1 MIEAIAGKPGR
12 TWLSRHSGLNIELY
26 AFNCRLQLFRLGREI
41 VITRQ
46 VCGESGLERLPGGP
60 DTSHRPH
67 ASHRQQKPRRGGL
80 AAGAGIAAAL
90 AGLGIAVA
98 VGAVPT
104 PLTAS
109 SARPLDAAT
118 LAAVPSIGG
127 NSLLQASAS
136 PLGFATAK
144 MPAPSHKASP
154 KPTHSKAPTQTPT
167 TASSTAQS
175 SSSVDSGGLTP
186 QPTAEYETPT
196 GENEKAWSE
205 AILNSLGAPLT
216 SANIISIG
224 YWMQN
229 EAGTPASGG
238 IVGAN
243 NPINVSQPCCGGVP
257 IQDDGDGVTFLQ
269 SYPTAADGVEAI
281 TQYLNRGNYTQILAD
296 LKSGAGLMSDSSL
309 ASEISLYSGGGYSTI
324 PDSFGES
331 QGQPLS

>member
-1 MIEAIAGKPGR
+1 
-12 TWLSRHSGLNIELY
+12 
-26 AFNCRLQLFRLGREI
+26 
-41 VITRQ
+41 
-46 VCGESGLERLPGGP
+46 LERLPGGP
-60 DTSHRPH
+60 DTLNRPH
-67 ASHRQQKPRRGGL
+67 ASHRQQRPRRGGL

-90 AGLGIAVA
+90 AGLGIAVT

-118 LAAVPSIGG
+118 LAAVPSVAG

-154 KPTHSKAPTQTPT
+154 KPAKSTTPTQAPS
-167 TASSTAQS
+167 TAPSTAQS
-175 SSSVDSGGLTP
+175 ASSVDPGGLTP
-186 QPTAEYETPT
+186 QNTAENETPT

-205 AILNSLGAPLT
+205 AILNALGAPLT
-216 SANIISIG
+216 GANIVSIG
-224 YWMQN
+224 FWMQN
-229 EAGTPASGG
+229 EAGSPPSG

-281 TQYLNRGNYTQILAD
+281 AQYLNRGNYTQILAD
-296 LKSGAGLMSDSSL
+296 LKAGAGLMDDSSL

-324 PDSFGES
+324 PDSWGSS
-331 QGQPLS
+331 QGTPLS

>member
-1 MIEAIAGKPGR
+1 MMPGY
-12 TWLSRHSGLNIELY
+12 T
-26 AFNCRLQLFRLGREI
+26 
-41 VITRQ
+41 T
-46 VCGESGLERLPGGP
+46 
-60 DTSHRPH
+60 
-67 ASHRQQKPRRGGL
+67 
-80 AAGAGIAAAL
+80 
-90 AGLGIAVA
+90 
-98 VGAVPT
+98 
-104 PLTAS
+104 S
-109 SARPLDAAT
+109 SAKPLDAAT
-118 LAAVPSIGG
+118 MAVPSAAG

-154 KPTHSKAPTQTPT
+154 KPTPSKTPTHAPTTSAP
-167 TASSTAQS
+167 STAASTSQ
-175 SSSVDSGGLTP
+175 SVDSGGLTP
-186 QPTAEYETPT
+186 QATAEYQTPT

-205 AILNSLGAPLT
+205 AILNALGAPLT
-216 SANIISIG
+216 SENIISIG

-269 SYPTAADGVEAI
+269 SYPTVADGVEAI
-281 TQYLNRGNYTQILAD
+281 AQYLNRGNYTQILAD
-296 LKSGAGLMSDSSL
+296 LKAGAGLMNDSSL

-324 PDSFGES
+324 PDSFGSS

>member
-1 MIEAIAGKPGR
+1 
-12 TWLSRHSGLNIELY
+12 
-26 AFNCRLQLFRLGREI
+26 
-41 VITRQ
+41 
-46 VCGESGLERLPGGP
+46 LERLPGGP
-60 DTSHRPH
+60 DTLNRPH
-67 ASHRQQKPRRGGL
+67 ASHRQQRPRRGGL
-80 AAGAGIAAAL
+80 AAGAGVAAAL
-90 AGLGIAVA
+90 AGLGVAVA
-98 VGAVPT
+98 VGVVPT

-118 LAAVPSIGG
+118 LAAVPSAVG

-154 KPTHSKAPTQTPT
+154 KPTPRKTATPTQAPT
-167 TASSTAQS
+167 TAPSTTSSQ
-175 SSSVDSGGLTP
+175 SVDPGGLTP
-186 QPTAEYETPT
+186 QATAENETPT

-205 AILNSLGAPLT
+205 AILNALGAPLT
-216 SANIISIG
+216 SANIVSIG

-229 EAGTPASGG
+229 EAGSPPSG

-281 TQYLNRGNYTQILAD
+281 AQYLNRGNYTQMLAD
-296 LKSGAGLMSDSSL
+296 LKAGAGLMDDSSL

-324 PDSFGES
+324 PDSWGQS
-331 QGQPLS
+331 QGTPLS

>member
-1 MIEAIAGKPGR
+1 
-12 TWLSRHSGLNIELY
+12 
-26 AFNCRLQLFRLGREI
+26 
-41 VITRQ
+41 
-46 VCGESGLERLPGGP
+46 LERLPGGP
-60 DTSHRPH
+60 DTLNRPH
-67 ASHRQQKPRRGGL
+67 TSHRQQKPRRGGL
-80 AAGAGIAAAL
+80 AAGVGVAAAL
-90 AGLGIAVA
+90 AGLGVAVA
-98 VGAVPT
+98 VGVVPT

-118 LAAVPSIGG
+118 LAAVPSAVG

-154 KPTHSKAPTQTPT
+154 KPAHKSATPTQAPT
-167 TASSTAQS
+167 TAPSTTSSQ
-175 SSSVDSGGLTP
+175 SVDSGGLTP
-186 QPTAEYETPT
+186 QATAENQTPT

-205 AILNSLGAPLT
+205 AILNALGAPLT
-216 SANIISIG
+216 SANIVSIG

-229 EAGTPASGG
+229 EAGSPPSG

-281 TQYLNRGNYTQILAD
+281 AQYLNRGNYTQMLAD
-296 LKSGAGLMSDSSL
+296 LKAGAGLMDDSGL

-324 PDSFGES
+324 PDSWGQS
-331 QGQPLS
+331 QGTPLS